1 LEFFNQ
7 KEEVIDVQLTQFGK
21 RSLARGRFK
30 PEFYEFFDDDILY
43 NSLSAGFNETQNDT
57 QNRILKETPRLKTIH
72 QTSGVLTSY
81 IAKNDLI
88 DEKVIPR
95 YETIVENVL
104 PEFQE
109 KILLY
114 PLSEQETAIQAAPH
128 FLVTAQDAPFVG
140 DVSNTSPE
148 IVESGIVKDIPKLEL
163 RPVYYIERDRSRVTG
178 ETAMVNQETFID
190 LTKEEITFSDNSQ
203 IRVNK
208 QNIMLDVGESNTF
221 YEKDNFYLTIF
232 HVQRSENKK
241 VLVPLRYLKNIN
253 KLFHIKTDEDIGDE
267 RYKGSRQRGNYNKGD
282 Q

>member
-1 LEFFNQ
+1 
-7 KEEVIDVQLTQFGK
+7 
-21 RSLARGRFK
+21 
-30 PEFYEFFDDDILY
+30 
-43 NSLSAGFNETQNDT
+43 
-57 QNRILKETPRLKTIH
+57 
-72 QTSGVLTSY
+72 
-81 IAKNDLI
+81 
-88 DEKVIPR
+88 
-95 YETIVENVL
+95 
-104 PEFQE
+104 
-109 KILLY
+109 
-114 PLSEQETAIQAAPH
+114 
-128 FLVTAQDAPFVG
+128 
-140 DVSNTSPE
+140 
-148 IVESGIVKDIPKLEL
+148 
-163 RPVYYIERDRSRVTG
+163 
-178 ETAMVNQETFID
+178 MVNQETFID